1 MFEFLK
7 GLARRLMERGWS
19 GPPVPPL
26 DPDDP
31 FARVRVPRRPNPGGR
46 LTAAAAVAE
55 PDGVDLEVVARRS
68 PHRR

>member
-31 FARVRVPRRPNPGGR
+31 FARVRAPRRPKPDGR
-46 LTAAAAVAE
+46 LAATAVAE
-55 PDGVDLEVVARRS
+55 PDDVALEAVASRS

>member
-19 GPPVPPL
+19 VPPDPPS

-31 FARVRVPRRPNPGGR
+31 FTRVRVPCRPKPGGR
-46 LTAAAAVAE
+46 LTAAAVAE
-55 PDGVDLEVVARRS
+55 PDDEAPDAVGPWS
-68 PHRR
+68 PHP